1 MSDLYLPPGWPEAVA
16 PPGTPDWTDSAVAW
30 LLDELVPYLR
40 GHAVRRFMETTN
52 YPVLD
57 V

>member
-1 MSDLYLPPGWPEAVA
+1 MSDVYLPPGWPEAVA

-40 GHAVRRFMETTN
+40 GHAVRRLMETTN
-52 YPVLD
+52 YAVLD